1 MSLHIKL
8 DNIKP
13 RHKSEMNRGMWRAYV
28 VQCLTLPN
36 LTKLCGKLGMPS
48 ETLGMIGLNLVL
60 FL

>member
-1 MSLHIKL
+1 M
-8 DNIKP
+8 KP

-28 VQCLTLPN
+28 VQCLALPN